1 METKIASTIIE
12 QILSIDKWSLGSYAA
27 QNLKVIKEGG
37 DFRGGLYFECNGY
50 NVKGAVSIRLHW
62 NDTYTILFH
71 NDKGKVMREVT
82 SVYFESLVEVLDFI
96 EEKNHNQNPLSELLS
111 NINLN

>member
-50 NVKGAVSIRLHW
+50 NV
-62 NDTYTILFH
+62 LFH
-71 NDKGKVMREVT
+71 NDKGEVMREVT